1 MILYKN
7 KKNRGKKIVR
17 TKTLIKPRFLAHLE
31 TLIYFKNRAMQS

>member
-7 KKNRGKKIVR
+7 KKNIGKKIVR
-17 TKTLIKPRFLAHLE
+17 TKTLIKPRILAHLE